1 MTSIWNWKKLPV
13 DRLEENSVKDYDI
26 KYFGARITNFLT
38 QDNQVIIFDVL
49 NRLIAACNPVADRV
63 QFSLSE
69 YTKFKPGKLHNFT
82 AFMVFL

>member
-1 MTSIWNWKKLPV
+1 MSCK
-13 DRLEENSVKDYDI
+13 ENTVKDYDI
-26 KYFGARITNFLT
+26 KYYKSFT

-63 QFSLSE
+63 QLSLSE

-82 AFMVFL
+82 AFMVLL